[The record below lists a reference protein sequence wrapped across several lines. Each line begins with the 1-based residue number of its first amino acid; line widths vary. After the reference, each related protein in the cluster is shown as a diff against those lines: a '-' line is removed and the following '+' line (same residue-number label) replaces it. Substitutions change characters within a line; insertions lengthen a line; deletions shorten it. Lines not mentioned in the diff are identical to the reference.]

1 MCHNCFNADS
11 VNMALENYLKNIYYN
26 PSKPASFSG
35 PDKLYQFVKKDGKY
49 MISKYRIR
57 KWLQREEAY
66 SLQREA
72 RKPPKR
78 SRIVVAGID
87 DQWSADLMD
96 MVKFAKSNQGVRFI
110 LVVIDVFS
118 KHLWLQPLKD
128 KKGPSIVEAFRT
140 IFNKGRKP
148 KRIRTDKGQEFR
160 AKVVQSLFKSESIR
174 HMFAESDVKASV
186 SERVIKTIKS
196 KIYRYF
202 TQRLSYEYVNE
213 LQSFAEGYNKTVHRT
228 IDMRPIDVRRD
239 NEEEARLATYL
250 SRQKTERP
258 INTLIFKFKVGDYVR
273 ISHTRNIFTRA
284 YDESWTGEIFK
295 VAQRFVRDGVPLY
308 RLTDYNGTE
317 EIKGSFYTSE
327 LSKTQPPETFK
338 VEKIL
343 KTRGKGNNKQYYVKF
358 LHYPKQLNQWILAN
372 DIQNV

>member
-1 MCHNCFNADS
+1 
-11 VNMALENYLKNIYYN
+11 
-26 PSKPASFSG
+26 
-35 PDKLYQFVKKDGKY
+35 

-66 SLQREA
+66 SLHREA
-72 RKPPKR
+72 RKPLKR

-96 MVKFAKSNQGVRFI
+96 MVKFNKSNQGARFI

-118 KHLWLQPLKD
+118 KYLWLRPLKD
-128 KKGPSIVEAFRT
+128 KKGSSVVKAFESILTE
-140 IFNKGRKP
+140 GRIP

-160 AKVVQSLFKSESIR
+160 ARVVQSLFKSEEIR
-174 HMFAESDVKASV
+174 HIFAESDVKASI

-202 TQRLSYEYVNE
+202 MHTQSYEYVNE
-213 LQSFAEGYNKTVHRT
+213 LQNFAEGYNKTVHRT
-228 IDMRPIDVRRD
+228 IDMKPKDVTRD
-239 NEEEARLATYL
+239 NEERRRSASGYL
-250 SRQKTERP
+250 SFKKDAPKTSKKLR
-258 INTLIFKFKVGDYVR
+258 FKFKVGDYVR

-295 VAQRFVRDGVPLY
+295 VAQRFVRDGVLLY

-317 EIKGSFYTSE
+317 KIKGSFYSSE
-327 LSKTQPPETFK
+327 LSKTEPPETFK
-338 VEKIL
+338 VETII
-343 KTRGKGNNKQYYVKF
+343 KTRGKGKNKQYYVKF
-358 LHYPKQLNQWILAN
+358 LHYPKQFNQWILAS
-372 DIQNV
+372 DVENV

>member
-1 MCHNCFNADS
+1 MS
-11 VNMALENYLKNIYYN
+11 WENYLKNIYYN
-26 PSKPASFSG
+26 PSNPASLSG

-49 MISKYRIR
+49 IISKYRIR
-57 KWLQREEAY
+57 KWLQKEEAY

-72 RKPPKR
+72 RSPQKR

-87 DQWSADLMD
+87 DQWSTDLMD
-96 MVKFAKSNQGVRFI
+96 MVKFTKSNQGVRFI

-118 KHLWLQPLKD
+118 KYLWLRPLKD
-128 KKGPSIVEAFRT
+128 KKGLSVAKAFESIFKE
-140 IFNKGRKP
+140 GRKP
-148 KRIRTDKGQEFR
+148 ERIRTDKGQEFR
-160 AKVVQSLFKSESIR
+160 AKVVQSLFKSETIR
-174 HMFAESDVKASV
+174 HLFAESDVKASA

-202 TQRLSYEYVNE
+202 THTQSYEYVNE
-213 LQSFAEGYNKTVHRT
+213 LQKFAKGYNETVHRT
-228 IDMRPIDVRRD
+228 IDMRPINVRRD
-239 NEEEARLATYL
+239 NEEEARVATYL
-250 SRQKTERP
+250 SRKMHQRP
-258 INTLIFKFKVGDYVR
+258 IKKSRFKFKVGDYVR

-295 VAQRFVRDGVPLY
+295 VAQRFMRDGVPIY

-317 EIKGSFYTSE
+317 EIKGSFYSSE
-327 LSKTQPPETFK
+327 LSKTEPPETFK

-358 LHYPKQLNQWILAN
+358 LHYPKQFNQWILASDVEN
-372 DIQNV
+372 I

>member
-26 PSKPASFSG
+26 PSKPASFLG

-72 RKPPKR
+72 RKPLKR

-258 INTLIFKFKVGDYVR
+258 INTLIFKFKMEIMCAFHIQETSLHEHMMNLGQVR
-273 ISHTRNIFTRA
+273 
-284 YDESWTGEIFK
+284 Y
-295 VAQRFVRDGVPLY
+295 
-308 RLTDYNGTE
+308 
-317 EIKGSFYTSE
+317 
-327 LSKTQPPETFK
+327 
-338 VEKIL
+338 L
-343 KTRGKGNNKQYYVKF
+343 KW
-358 LHYPKQLNQWILAN
+358 LNDL
-372 DIQNV
+372 

>member
-1 MCHNCFNADS
+1 
-11 VNMALENYLKNIYYN
+11 MALENYLKNIYYN
-26 PSKPASFSG
+26 PSNPASFSG
-35 PDKLYQFVKKDGKY
+35 PDELYQFVKKDGKY

-72 RKPPKR
+72 RKPLKR

-96 MVKFAKSNQGVRFI
+96 MVIFAESNQGVRFI

-140 IFNKGRKP
+140 IFNEGRKP

-160 AKVVQSLFKSESIR
+160 AKVVQSLFKSKSIR

-202 TQRLSYEYVNE
+202 THKQSYEYVNE

-228 IDMRPIDVRRD
+228 IDMSPIDVRRD

-250 SRQKTERP
+250 SRKKPERSLQ
-258 INTLIFKFKVGDYVR
+258 TFRFKFKVGYYVR

-284 YDESWTGEIFK
+284 YDESWTGQIFK
-295 VAQRFVRDGVPLY
+295 VAQRFLRDGVPLY

-327 LSKTQPPETFK
+327 LSKTEPPETFK

-343 KTRGKGNNKQYYVKF
+343 KIRGKGKNKQYYVKF
-358 LHYPKQLNQWILAN
+358 LHYPKQFNQWILAN

>member
-1 MCHNCFNADS
+1 
-11 VNMALENYLKNIYYN
+11 MALENYLKNIYYN
-26 PSKPASFSG
+26 PSNPASFSG
-35 PDKLYQFVKKDGKY
+35 SDKLYQFVKKDGKY
-49 MISKYRIR
+49 MISNYRIR

-72 RKPPKR
+72 REPLKR

-96 MVKFAKSNQGVRFI
+96 MVKFAESNQGVRFI

-128 KKGPSIVEAFRT
+128 KKGPSIVETFRT
-140 IFNKGRKP
+140 IFNEGRKP

-160 AKVVQSLFKSESIR
+160 AKVVQSLFKSKSIR

-202 TQRLSYEYVNE
+202 THKQSYEYVNE

-228 IDMRPIDVRRD
+228 IDMSPIDVRRD

-250 SRQKTERP
+250 SRKKPERSLQ
-258 INTLIFKFKVGDYVR
+258 TFRFKFKVGDYVR

-327 LSKTQPPETFK
+327 LSKTEPPETFK

-343 KTRGKGNNKQYYVKF
+343 KIRGKGKNKQYYVKF
-358 LHYPKQLNQWILAN
+358 LHYPKQFNQWILAN

>member
-72 RKPPKR
+72 RKPLKR

-96 MVKFAKSNQGVRFI
+96 MVKFVESNQGVRFI

-160 AKVVQSLFKSESIR
+160 AKVVQSLFKSKSIR

-202 TQRLSYEYVNE
+202 THKQSYEYVNE

-228 IDMRPIDVRRD
+228 IDMSPIDVRRD

-295 VAQRFVRDGVPLY
+295 VSQRFVRDGVPLY

-343 KTRGKGNNKQYYVKF
+343 KTRGKGNDKQYYVKF
-358 LHYPKQLNQWILAN
+358 LHYPKQFNQWILAN